1 MGQKCGKAQFHADA
15 VPFLNLP
22 STAIEKLWTSFEL
35 NADGWGLSPVQ
46 FAQVCSVLAASR
58 MGSRMGA
65 SGSLAFDV
73 VWHGAD
79 AAAIALSATPPRLGR
94 VANEYTTT
102 IPNGMA
108 KKRKR

>member
-46 FAQVCSVLAASR
+46 FAQVCSVLAAELNV
-58 MGSRMGA
+58 GA
-65 SGSLAFDV
+65 EEMDFDS
-73 VWHGAD
+73 D
-79 AAAIALSATPPRLGR
+79 
-94 VANEYTTT
+94 
-102 IPNGMA
+102 
-108 KKRKR
+108 